1 MKVPKTVPITFQA
14 HRCIVENCSSII
26 AVLCEAHGDG
36 TTPIQ
41 ITGVAPDVFHL
52 LLSYIYGM
60 KISNEDMESHAKD
73 IIDAAD
79 RYGVISRKL
88 EAEAFSVEATTLTVK
103 NVKELLLY
111 ADSKNL
117 ALLKEAAID
126 FIVDDMSDVIEKLTT
141 NDLIPGSLI
150 KDVLVTVLCRE
161 KVNIKSQLAYMR
173 VSELRKKAQEMG
185 QGVDGSREMLI
196 TALKESGNAHH
207 CSLSESLSNV
217 VVIVR
222 VSRNFD

>member
-1 MKVPKTVPITFQA
+1 MERTDNAMKVPKTVPITFQA
-14 HRCIVENCSSII
+14 HWCIVENCWSIL

-41 ITGVAPDVFHL
+41 FTGEAPDVLHL

-88 EAEAFSVEATTLTVK
+88 EAEAFSVEATTLTVN

-185 QGVDGSREMLI
+185 LCVDG
-196 TALKESGNAHH
+196 
-207 CSLSESLSNV
+207 
-217 VVIVR
+217 
-222 VSRNFD
+222 